1 MENVSIVIDEKLDIR
16 MTRDGAV
23 DNMEVKGML
32 SLTINNPEFGRCAL
46 KLKRGD
52 TSGYQ
57 FQNHPNINKPLFMSD
72 AVLALKNTDREFPIG
87 ECCPLVGLCNF
98 AMPFSGSSCGTGV
111 ANACL
116 RLILL
121 AVVVLCILLST
132 LLVELVL
139 MTSLTAGSA
148 IGILR
153 WRGVYKEESKV
164 PLTSASLACTF
175 TQ

>member
-87 ECCPLVGLCNF
+87 ECCPSNVGLCNS
-98 AMPFSGSSCGTGV
+98 AMPFSGSSCCKPVTELKMRV
-111 ANACL
+111 CL
-116 RLILL
+116 
-121 AVVVLCILLST
+121 A
-132 LLVELVL
+132 
-139 MTSLTAGSA
+139 
-148 IGILR
+148 
-153 WRGVYKEESKV
+153 
-164 PLTSASLACTF
+164 
-175 TQ
+175 